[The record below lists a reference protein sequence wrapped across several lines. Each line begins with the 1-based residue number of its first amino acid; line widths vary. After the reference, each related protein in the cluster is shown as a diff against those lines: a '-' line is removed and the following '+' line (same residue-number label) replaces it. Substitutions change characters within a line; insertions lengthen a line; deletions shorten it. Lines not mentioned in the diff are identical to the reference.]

1 MIFGG
6 FDTTYNSVNKSI
18 DLQIKFLDTI
28 DKNLDKVEAYKVF
41 IENKL
46 VELTKRLE
54 ETTDEKE
61 KMKLEMFIRN
71 VEYFK

>member
-1 MIFGG
+1 MIFSG
-6 FDTTYNSVNKSI
+6 FDTTYDSVNKSI

>member
-6 FDTTYNSVNKSI
+6 FDTTYDSVNKSI